1 MRSIAEKRLWST
13 CLRRWTAGPT
23 RIWASIGR
31 LAQFGAVK
39 RTAGMPSRP
48 PVGRRG
54 WGPDRG
60 GGSAPGA
67 CAGRFHVT
75 AHVYVDMMLHVPPC
89 GSPSPCPPVRICS
102 CLRFILYIWSSPL
115 LLLVVRMVT
124 RFFSPSSMLLGLET
138 TRHSSGRNVQ
148 SIEAIEIVITVG
160 GRRYDPYPQSRFRVV
175 EPQLLNDHS
184 SWRTRTFGERKREA
198 FNCSYGVKICDG
210 RSVE

>member
-54 WGPDRG
+54 WGPDRR

-67 CAGRFHVT
+67 CAGRFHVSPLVLPRTRRTHVNRSWT
-75 AHVYVDMMLHVPPC
+75 AALN
-89 GSPSPCPPVRICS
+89 SFKRLPV
-102 CLRFILYIWSSPL
+102 SSPQVDFPSTPNKDWDPWPRL
-115 LLLVVRMVT
+115 RVMPITPTNHTEKTPKDST
-124 RFFSPSSMLLGLET
+124 R
-138 TRHSSGRNVQ
+138 V
-148 SIEAIEIVITVG
+148 
-160 GRRYDPYPQSRFRVV
+160 
-175 EPQLLNDHS
+175 
-184 SWRTRTFGERKREA
+184 
-198 FNCSYGVKICDG
+198 C
-210 RSVE
+210 

>member
-67 CAGRFHVT
+67 CAGRFHRKKEMDGGVG
-75 AHVYVDMMLHVPPC
+75 YVDVDALKATE
-89 GSPSPCPPVRICS
+89 
-102 CLRFILYIWSSPL
+102 LR
-115 LLLVVRMVT
+115 
-124 RFFSPSSMLLGLET
+124 LGLPGSDDPSEKP
-138 TRHSSGRNVQ
+138 
-148 SIEAIEIVITVG
+148 
-160 GRRYDPYPQSRFRVV
+160 RRDDDDDGS
-175 EPQLLNDHS
+175 
-184 SWRTRTFGERKREA
+184 EA
-198 FNCSYGVKICDG
+198 FQTLARRG
-210 RSVE
+210 